1 MKVCIGG
8 TFNLLH
14 RGHKS
19 LIKKAF
25 EVAGK
30 NGSVLI
36 GVTSGKLIEKKHDVQ
51 PFEKRKTTIEQF
63 LSEKKMNA
71 KVEIIPIYDKYG
83 PSVKEDFDVILVSP
97 ATKNSAQEINKKRK
111 ELNKKTLKIIEIP
124 FVLAKDNKPI
134 SSTRIRKKEIDEQGN
149 ILNRD

>member
-8 TFNLLH
+8 TFNFLH
-14 RGHKS
+14 KGHKS

-36 GVTSGKLIEKKHDVQ
+36 GVTSGKLIEKKQDVQ
-51 PFEKRKTTIEQF
+51 PFEKRKRIIERF
-63 LSEKKMNA
+63 LSEEGIKK
-71 KVEIIPIYDKYG
+71 KVSIIPIYDIYG
-83 PSVKEDFDVILVSP
+83 PSVKEDFDAIIVSP
-97 ATKNSAQEINKKRK
+97 ATKNTAQEINKIRNK
-111 ELNKKTLKIIEIP
+111 LNKKSLKIIEIP

-134 SSTRIRKKEIDEQGN
+134 SSTRIRKKEINEQGN
-149 ILNRD
+149 ILNLD

>member
-8 TFNLLH
+8 TFTFLH
-14 RGHKS
+14 KGHKS

-25 EVAGK
+25 QVAGK

-36 GVTSGKLIEKKHDVQ
+36 GVTSGKFIERKQDVQ
-51 PFEKRKTTIEQF
+51 PFKKRKATIERF
-63 LSEKKMNA
+63 LSEEGVKE
-71 KVEIIPIYDKYG
+71 KVEIIPIYDRYG
-83 PSVKEDFDVILVSP
+83 PSVIKDFDAIIVTP
-97 ATKNSAQEINKKRK
+97 ATKNTAQDINKKRK
-111 ELNKKTLKIIEIP
+111 ELNKKPLKIVEIP

-149 ILNRD
+149 ILRQD